1 MDYRSCRK
9 RCNDFWMF
17 PGLIIILLAF
27 ISGCGDGGSSESS
40 GSSSG
45 LTYSGSTTQAEITE
59 QNASQLSANVMTVGS
74 NSSAFDTIDL
84 SENQAE
90 KNDSGPFIFP
100 AMMTIIKDAACRI
113 DLSQPMSHD
122 LSAALQTQSGTFN
135 GDCAIGSNGSASY
148 SIQVNDETG
157 VFSGSFEFSDFCV
170 DITVIDGSSSFSGTV
185 NVQTEEMQSFTL
197 VFDDLT
203 VSSGE
208 FSFTFDGSIEMN
220 LNSSEAGTTMNILVR
235 NDQSDDVYRV
245 VDYSISVT
253 DYGSYKAIEISGT
266 FYDPDNGYVTVSTPE
281 PLLYENSATYPYSGR
296 IVLTG
301 VEGSTAR
308 LTAVSATTCR
318 LQVDADGDG
327 TYEYDSGVI
336 LWRGLRT
343 N

>member
-1 MDYRSCRK
+1 MDYQSYGQRR
-9 RCNDFWMF
+9 NGLWMLL
-17 PGLIIILLAF
+17 GLITISLAL
-27 ISGCGDGGSSESS
+27 ISGCGGSGSSGSSE
-40 GSSSG
+40 SSG
-45 LTYSGSTTQAEITE
+45 LTYSGSTAQAEITE

-74 NSSAFDTIDL
+74 NSSAFDTISL
-84 SENQAE
+84 SENQTAGE
-90 KNDSGPFIFP
+90 NDSGPFIFP
-100 AMMTIIKDAACRI
+100 AMTAIIKDTVHQI
-113 DLSQPMSHD
+113 DLSLPMPHD

-135 GDCAIGSNGSASY
+135 GDCATGDNGSASY
-148 SIQVNDETG
+148 SIQVDDKTG
-157 VFSGSFEFSDFCV
+157 VFSGNFEFSNFCV
-170 DITVIDGSSSFSGTV
+170 DITVINGSTQFSGTV

-197 VFDDLT
+197 AFNDLT

-208 FSFTFDGSIEMN
+208 LSFTFDGSIEMN

-235 NDQSDDVYRV
+235 NDQTDDVYQV

-253 DYGSYKAIEISGT
+253 DNGSYEAIKISGT

-301 VEGSTAR
+301 AEGSTAQ

-327 TYEYDSGVI
+327 TSEYDSGVI
-336 LWRGLRT
+336 LWRELGT